1 MQVFA
6 RYLTGVFNARNNRVT
21 LSSSFA
27 NYWWWYKHY
36 FLAVGSEEGDSLDP
50 KASDDAKALMM
61 WVKSVLAKYWIL
73 LCCGAFLLVGLQNE
87 VSVYQIGYMAI
98 FLFILICYQVS
109 RSYICINYFSGYH
122 IYIYIYIYILKVS
135 NRGAQKI
142 SGEAERGFA
151 GTVSFFTWFV
161 AAGFDDPAPIFI
173 LGTLKNDCYGRY

>member
-1 MQVFA
+1 MCKYLHVIWQV
-6 RYLTGVFNARNNRVT
+6 YFNARNNRVT

-109 RSYICINYFSGYH
+109 RSYICINFFSGYQ
-122 IYIYIYIYILKVS
+122 IYIYIYIYIYTH
-135 NRGAQKI
+135 I
-142 SGEAERGFA
+142 SRCKSLTFH
-151 GTVSFFTWFV
+151 W
-161 AAGFDDPAPIFI
+161 I
-173 LGTLKNDCYGRY
+173 

>member
-1 MQVFA
+1 MIQ
-6 RYLTGVFNARNNRVT
+6 T
-21 LSSSFA
+21 LFIFS
-27 NYWWWYKHY
+27 
-36 FLAVGSEEGDSLDP
+36 AVGSEEGDSLDP

-122 IYIYIYIYILKVS
+122 IYILKVS

-151 GTVSFFTWFV
+151 GTVSFFT
-161 AAGFDDPAPIFI
+161 
-173 LGTLKNDCYGRY
+173 